1 MKNVKN
7 NFGNGNSASY
17 TKADPDNNLSDLAG
31 TANGPLL
38 ASNLGTL
45 NLSGGKK
52 YKLLLTGADVPLINE
67 GEAMPLYYNGNV
79 IPKYAKNSLNYS
91 VVYRFNDAGFTF
103 TRAINNAM
111 I

>member
-1 MKNVKN
+1 VKNVKN